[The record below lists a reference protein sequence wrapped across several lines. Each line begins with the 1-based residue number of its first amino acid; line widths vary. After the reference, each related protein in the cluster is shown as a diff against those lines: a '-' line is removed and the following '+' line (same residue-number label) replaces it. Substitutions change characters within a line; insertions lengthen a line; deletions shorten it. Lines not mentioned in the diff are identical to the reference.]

1 MKSIGLF
8 SDTHSF
14 LPHSIFDFFKDCD
27 EVWHA
32 GDIGNEKVAEKME
45 AFKPF
50 KAVYGN
56 IDAKPIRGN
65 YPLDLRF
72 KIEDINVW
80 ITHIGGYPGKY
91 NPRITKSFQ
100 NEALP
105 DLFICGHSHILK
117 VMKDPLYGFLHI
129 NPGAAG
135 IQGFH
140 QILTAIRFK
149 IEGKRIFDLEVNNIC
164 YRKAVTPEMGI
175 LYSD

>member
-1 MKSIGLF
+1 MRRIGLF
-8 SDTHSF
+8 SDTHSY
-14 LPHSIFDFFKDCD
+14 LPNDLFDFFKDCD
-27 EVWHA
+27 EIWHA
-32 GDIGNEKVAEKME
+32 GDIGHEAVANTMEK
-45 AFKPF
+45 FKTF

-56 IDAKPIRGN
+56 IDSKIIRQK

-72 KIEDINVW
+72 KVEDVKIW

-91 NPRITKSFQ
+91 NPRITKAFQ
-100 NEALP
+100 NEELP

-117 VMKDPLYGFLHI
+117 VMKDPFYGFLHI

-164 YRKAVTPEMGI
+164 YRKLVKPDTGI
-175 LYSD
+175 LYE

>member
-14 LPHSIFDFFKDCD
+14 LPHTIFDFFKDCD

-32 GDIGNEKVAEKME
+32 GDIGHEKVADKMK

-56 IDAKPIRGN
+56 IDSKPIRAN

-72 KIEDINVW
+72 RIENIDVW

-91 NPRITKSFQ
+91 NPRITKAFQ
-100 NEALP
+100 NEVPP

-117 VMKDPLYGFLHI
+117 VMKDPLYSFLHI

-164 YRKAVTPEMGI
+164 LRKLVTQEMGI

>member
-56 IDAKPIRGN
+56 IDDDKARMEF
-65 YPLDLRF
+65 PL
-72 KIEDINVW
+72 N
-80 ITHIGGYPGKY
+80 
-91 NPRITKSFQ
+91 N
-100 NEALP
+100 
-105 DLFICGHSHILK
+105 GHSHILK